1 MRAGVFKLKKRWLRR
16 VPLVSFLFLSACGV
30 LKSCDSNAGLTPEQ
44 VQSVYATP
52 LPPPEGPL
60 RVFHLGHSLVGRDMP
75 VMLDQLSGPK
85 HGHNSQ
91 LGWGTP
97 LKAHWEPGEEIFGF
111 AEENNHPKYRGAK
124 VALTSGDYDAV
135 VFTEMVEI
143 RDAIEYHKSDDYLS
157 RWASFARAAKPEVR
171 LYLYET
177 WHNTDDPEGWLN
189 RIDQDLTRYWEDQV
203 LLPAMQRL
211 EDAPAIYVIPAG
223 QVMARFVRE
232 VESRGGVDNIADR
245 YSLFARQESGE
256 VDTIHLN
263 DLGAYLIALTHYAV
277 LYHLNPSGFPFELQR
292 ADGTKA
298 DAPGPEAARLMQDV
312 VWQVVTSYPKT
323 GVAQTP

>member
-1 MRAGVFKLKKRWLRR
+1 MNTRWLRR
-16 VPLVSFLFLSACGV
+16 IPLVSVLFLSACGA
-30 LKSCDSNAGLTPEQ
+30 LKSCGTQASLTPDQ
-44 VQSVYATP
+44 VKAAYSDP
-52 LPPPEGPL
+52 LPAPDGEL

-75 VMLDQLSGPK
+75 AMLAQLAGEDHS
-85 HGHNSQ
+85 HNSQ

-111 AEENNHPKYRGAK
+111 DTENDHPAYRDAK
-124 VALTSGDYDAV
+124 EALSSGDYDAV

-143 RDAIEYHKSDDYLS
+143 KDAIKYHGSAEYLD
-157 RWASFARAAKPEVR
+157 RWADLARKGNTGAR

-177 WHNTDDPEGWLN
+177 WHNTDDPAGWLT
-189 RIDQDLTRYWEDQV
+189 RIDQDLVQHWEDQV
-203 LLPAMQRL
+203 LLPAMARTDPVQ
-211 EDAPAIYVIPAG
+211 PIYVIPGG

-232 VESRGGVDNIADR
+232 VETRGGVDNIADR
-245 YSLFARQESGE
+245 TGLFARQADGTP
-256 VDTIHLN
+256 DTIHLN

-277 LYHLNPSGFPFELQR
+277 LYHANPAGLPFELQR

-312 VWQVVTSYPKT
+312 VWQVVTSYSKT
-323 GVAQTP
+323 GVVQTP